1 MAVASLPQN
10 SVVLQGHYD
19 KYSADKANL
28 DTKRVMQL
36 KPIDQLDKQI
46 NQIKERVTDADDI
59 FSRKFQLVQDQVNSM
74 IEKIQEDKAFQS
86 EIHLVRQ

>member
-1 MAVASLPQN
+1 M
-10 SVVLQGHYD
+10 QGHYD